1 MTGGMRCI
9 SGRSIAD
16 AMPPSG
22 TLAGAAWLIV
32 YTIFDRLLRI
42 ILHQGFITECFIELL
57 FPD

>member
-1 MTGGMRCI
+1 
-9 SGRSIAD
+9 
-16 AMPPSG
+16 MPPSG